1 MTGKYEFADTVFQI
15 ESQYSEVHE
24 MCREYISEKDAE
36 FIVCIQQRDIEFE
49 REKSRLEDIKEGIP
63 VRKFPDEY
71 LETLAVY
78 RKIADILVEYGVLL
92 FHGSVVSV
100 DNEGFLFTAKSGTG
114 KSTHTRLWREYFG
127 NRAVMIND
135 DKPLIKITENEV
147 RVYGTPWDGKHR
159 ISTNTSVS
167 LKAVCIIE
175 RGAENEIHCISKY
188 ECQDMMIQQA
198 YRPSDPIKLVK
209 TLSLVNELSDR
220 TGLFRMK
227 CNMDISAAETAY
239 NLMKGN

>member
-1 MTGKYEFADTVFQI
+1 MTGKYEFADVVFQI
-15 ESQYSEVHE
+15 ESLYSEVHE

-49 REKSRLEDIKEGIP
+49 REKSKLEDIKEGIP

-114 KSTHTRLWREYFG
+114 KSTHTRFWREYFG

-159 ISTNTSVS
+159 ISTNTNVL
-167 LKAVCIIE
+167 LKAVCILE
-175 RGAENEIHCISKY
+175 RGTENEIHGISKY

-198 YRPSDPIKLVK
+198 YRPSDPVKLVK

-239 NLMKGN
+239 ILMKGN